1 MSSFLTAQLVV
12 LAPIC
17 FDLSHF
23 VVSTCR
29 LNAVSGCCCPILML
43 DASIYVVCIRF
54 AVQFLASFSFSVQ
67 TAQTDMHVSHSARY
81 PSCRIVQRFASLP
94 WAFSPACLHA
104 LTFDCCSL
112 FRLHFVSPNSASQ
125 WGQSSSSKSAT
136 SWHSLFFS
144 VFYHLLSKSNAVT
157 VR

>member
-12 LAPIC
+12 LALFVLTFHIL
-17 FDLSHF
+17 LS
-23 VVSTCR
+23 V
-29 LNAVSGCCCPILML
+29 LAVSGCCCPILML

-125 WGQSSSSKSAT
+125 
-136 SWHSLFFS
+136 
-144 VFYHLLSKSNAVT
+144 
-157 VR
+157 